1 MDKAIVVVG
10 SSNTDMIIKMPRL
23 PKPGETI
30 IGGKFSTAPGGK
42 GANQAVGAA
51 RAGGKVALVARVGE
65 DMFGQQAV
73 KGFLQDGINVDY
85 VFRDKSAPSGVALI
99 FVDEK
104 GENSIGVASGANAN
118 LSPSDIE
125 KAKDCIASAGIVLMQ
140 LEIPPETVKATAAIA
155 AEHGVLLILNPAP
168 ARPLDDDLLKNVSI
182 LTPNESES
190 ELLTGIKVED
200 EPSAAKAAQ
209 ALQRRG
215 VETVLVTLGP
225 RGAYVA
231 AADYTGIVPAFP
243 VKAEDTTAA
252 GDIFNG
258 VLALSLAENKSIVQA
273 TRFASAAAALSVTKL
288 GAQTSAPQRSE
299 IESFLKERSN

>member
-65 DMFGQQAV
+65 DMFGQKAV
-73 KGFLQDGINVDY
+73 EGFLQDGINVDY

-125 KAKDCIASAGIVLMQ
+125 KAKDCIASAAIVLMQ

-190 ELLTGIKVED
+190 ELLTGIKVKD

-209 ALQRRG
+209 ALQKRG
-215 VETVLVTLGP
+215 VETVLVTLGS

-258 VLALSLAENKSIVQA
+258 VLALSLAENKSIVEA
-273 TRFASAAAALSVTKL
+273 TRFASAAAALAVTKL

>member
-30 IGGKFSTAPGGK
+30 IGGSFSTAPGGK

-65 DMFGQQAV
+65 DMFGQKAV
-73 KGFLQDGINVDY
+73 EGFLQDGINVDY
-85 VFRDKSAPSGVALI
+85 VFRDKNAPSGVALI

-125 KAKDCIASAGIVLMQ
+125 TAKDCIASAAIVLMQ

-155 AEHGVLLILNPAP
+155 AEHGVRLILNPAP
-168 ARPLDDDLLKNVSI
+168 ARPLHDDLLKNVTI
-182 LTPNESES
+182 LTPNDSES

-200 EPSAAKAAQ
+200 EASAARAAQ
-209 ALQRRG
+209 TLQKRG
-215 VETVLVTLGP
+215 VETVLVTLGS

-258 VLALSLAENKSIVQA
+258 VLALSLAENKSIVEA
-273 TRFASAAAALSVTKL
+273 TRVASAAAALAVTKL

>member
-23 PKPGETI
+23 PKPGETL
-30 IGGKFSTAPGGK
+30 IGGSFSTAPGGK

-73 KGFLQDGINVDY
+73 EGFLQDGINVDY
-85 VFRDKSAPSGVALI
+85 VFRDKNAPSGVALI

-140 LEIPPETVKATAAIA
+140 LEIPPETVKATAAIT
-155 AEHGVLLILNPAP
+155 AEHGVRLILNPAP

-200 EPSAAKAAQ
+200 EASAARAAQ
-209 ALQRRG
+209 MLQKRG
-215 VETVLVTLGP
+215 VETVLVTLGS

-243 VKAEDTTAA
+243 VKVEDTTAA

-258 VLALSLAENKSIVQA
+258 VLALSLAENKSIVEA
-273 TRFASAAAALSVTKL
+273 TRFASAAAALAVTKL
-288 GAQTSAPQRSE
+288 GAQTSAPRRSE